1 MKKILFLTC
10 LFFCFKINS
19 QVNQFDLKNDPKLDS
34 ILKIKKIIDRE
45 IYDSNYYSIQV
56 FSGNYKNGDSIMNY
70 VSEKYLSDSLYFYF
84 ETPNYKVRIG
94 KYKSKI
100 NAEKKLREIKR
111 EFKNQLL
118 FLNQKVNYFFN
129 FFLIFNSLKH
139 SKTSPILISL

>member
-10 LFFCFKINS
+10 LFFCCKINS
-19 QVNQFDLKNDPKLDS
+19 QVNKFDLKNDPKLDS

-56 FSGNYKNGDSIMNY
+56 FSGNYNNGDSIMNY

-111 EFKNQLL
+111 EFKSA
-118 FLNQKVNYFFN
+118 F
-129 FFLIFNSLKH
+129 IFKPKS
-139 SKTSPILISL
+139 

>member
-10 LFFCFKINS
+10 LFFCCKINS

-34 ILKIKKIIDRE
+34 ILKIKKSIDRE

-70 VSEKYLSDSLYFYF
+70 ISEKYLSDSLYFYF

-100 NAEKKLREIKR
+100 KAEKKLREIKR
-111 EFKNQLL
+111 EFKSA
-118 FLNQKVNYFFN
+118 F
-129 FFLIFNSLKH
+129 IFKPKS
-139 SKTSPILISL
+139 

>member
-10 LFFCFKINS
+10 LFFCCKINS

-34 ILKIKKIIDRE
+34 ILKIKKSIDRE

-100 NAEKKLREIKR
+100 NAEKKLREIKK
-111 EFKNQLL
+111 EFKSA
-118 FLNQKVNYFFN
+118 FIFKPKINYFFN